1 MDITNATN
9 DPGGAMLREGLGSR
23 RGIGGWVG
31 WMIVI
36 AWLLVGGVAAGK
48 PALAGFTPTPTE
60 TPTLTPT
67 VTLTPT
73 PTETPTLTPTVTL
86 TPTPTE
92 TPTLTPTVT
101 LTPTPTETPLPPPL
115 PSPTETPTPTPVPL
129 LPETGGDASVP
140 WVLIAL
146 GAGALLTGWLAKRRI
161 SGIGHGS

>member
-1 MDITNATN
+1 M
-9 DPGGAMLREGLGSR
+9 
-23 RGIGGWVG
+23 G

-36 AWLLVGGVAAGK
+36 AGLLVGGVAAGK
-48 PALAGFTPTPTE
+48 PAFAGF
-60 TPTLTPT
+60 
-67 VTLTPT
+67 
-73 PTETPTLTPTVTL
+73 

-101 LTPTPTETPLPPPL
+101 LTPTPTETPLPPPPPPPP
-115 PSPTETPTPTPVPL
+115 PSPTETPMPTPVPL

-146 GAGALLTGWLAKRRI
+146 GAGALLAGWLAKRRM

>member
-1 MDITNATN
+1 M
-9 DPGGAMLREGLGSR
+9 
-23 RGIGGWVG
+23 G

-36 AWLLVGGVAAGK
+36 AGLLVSGVAAGK
-48 PALAGFTPTPTE
+48 PAFAGF
-60 TPTLTPT
+60 
-67 VTLTPT
+67 
-73 PTETPTLTPTVTL
+73 

-101 LTPTPTETPLPPPL
+101 LTPTPTETPLPPPPPPPP
-115 PSPTETPTPTPVPL
+115 PSPTETPMPTPVPL

-146 GAGALLTGWLAKRRI
+146 GAGALLAGWLAKRRM

>member
-92 TPTLTPTVT
+92 TPLP
-101 LTPTPTETPLPPPL
+101 PPPPPPL

>member
-1 MDITNATN
+1 MDITNTTN
-9 DPGGAMLREGLGSR
+9 DPGDAMLREGLGSR

-73 PTETPTLTPTVTL
+73 PTETPLP
-86 TPTPTE
+86 PP
-92 TPTLTPTVT
+92 P
-101 LTPTPTETPLPPPL
+101 PPPL